1 MINRALPMKKYRN
14 PLRSLGPHTE
24 QRSMLLTIWGTF

>member
-1 MINRALPMKKYRN
+1 MIQRALPMKECRN
-14 PLRSLGPHTE
+14 PLRRLGTHTE